1 MNILV
6 IGTRGI
12 GREVIKQ
19 ALDMGHTVRAL
30 SRHPEN
36 LKIEG
41 PKLSIITGDALN
53 TADVNKA
60 AESMDVIVS
69 AIGLPPSNKDITLF
83 TGATKNMITAVKNN
97 GVKLLISVT
106 GIGAGDSKGH
116 GGFMY
121 DKIILPLLLKK
132 VYEDKDSQELLI
144 KQSDI
149 NWIIVR
155 PGFLTNGPLTQ
166 KYRVLTDLKNLK
178 CGPISRAD
186 CAHFILTQ
194 AASRTFI
201 KQTPLI
207 TY

>member
-19 ALDMGHTVRAL
+19 ALEMGHTVRAF
-30 SRHPEN
+30 SRHPEK
-36 LKIEG
+36 LKIAD
-41 PKLSIITGDALN
+41 PKLSIITGDAFN
-53 TADVNKA
+53 SEDVNKA
-60 AESMDVIVS
+60 AASMDVMVS
-69 AIGLPPSNKDITLF
+69 ALGVPPSNKDVTIF
-83 TGATKNMITAVKNN
+83 TAAARNMITAVKNN
-97 GVKLLISVT
+97 GLKLFISVT

-121 DKIILPLLLKK
+121 ERLVLPLLLKK

-166 KYRVLTDLKNLK
+166 KYRVLTDLKGIK
-178 CGPISRAD
+178 SGHISRAD

>member
-19 ALDMGHTVRAL
+19 ALEMGHTVRAL

-36 LKIEG
+36 IKITD
-41 PKLSIITGDALN
+41 PKLTIITGDA
-53 TADVNKA
+53 AKPEDINKA
-60 AESMDVIVS
+60 AVSMDVIVS
-69 AIGLPPSNKDITLF
+69 AIGTPPSNKKITLF
-83 TGATKNMITAVKNN
+83 TSAARSIISAVKNN

-106 GIGAGDSKGH
+106 GIGAGDSNGH
-116 GGFMY
+116 GGFIY
-121 DKIILPLLLKK
+121 DRIIFPLLLKK
-132 VYEDKDSQELLI
+132 VYEDKNSQELLI

-155 PGFLTNGPLTQ
+155 PGLLTNSQLTQ
-166 KYRVLTDLKNLK
+166 KYRVLTDLKGVK
-178 CGPISRAD
+178 SGSISRAD